1 MKLFARVV
9 CLLFALVLFSSCE
22 NIGSEKSDQQD
33 MRFGKEL
40 NVTVLE
46 NEIIDVEYLQSIYNG
61 GTENDATKFA
71 LWDKK
76 ELKKMI
82 DYMNENNLILA
93 PGEYT
98 FNQAW
103 RFNDGLLVINNGEKR
118 EVFKFVES

>member
-1 MKLFARVV
+1 
-9 CLLFALVLFSSCE
+9 
-22 NIGSEKSDQQD
+22 

-118 EVFKFVES
+118 EVFKFVEAIA